1 MLDQNT
7 DRMWYVIGAL
17 VVGAGIILLANKALP
32 EVFANVTKSFKGVAE
47 EGISAV
53 ENLDNR
59 NYFYLKDFENRMFSD
74 NKNTLFYYIELELE
88 PNTTYTA
95 STNAPISTNEFS
107 SRSVFFYRAGHG
119 PSNDVNGVSDN
130 KTITLTT
137 DDSGRAEVGI
147 RKAFSHEN
155 KIYNYKDFLSGDYWL
170 MINKGDEAKP
180 HRLAPEDM

>member
-32 EVFANVTKSFKGVAE
+32 EVFANVTKSFNGVVE
-47 EGISAV
+47 EGTSAV
-53 ENLDNR
+53 GNLDNR
-59 NYFYLKDFENRMFSD
+59 NYFYLKDFENRMYEHE
-74 NKNTLFYYIELELE
+74 KNRDFYYVDLQLEL
-88 PNTTYTA
+88 NTAYTA

-107 SRSVFFYRAGHG
+107 SRSVFFYRAGAV
-119 PSNDVNGVSDN
+119 PSNSNNGVSDN

-137 DDSGRAEVGI
+137 DDSGRVEVGI
-147 RKAFSHEN
+147 RKGSS
-155 KIYNYKDFLSGDYWL
+155 KDFLSGDYWL